1 MRALHPHTLSAIA
14 ALALLAAAP
23 SQATVTIDPPIHVS
37 IYSTFTETLGTG
49 IRFDNLVAELGANDI
64 QFGLP
69 DNWWPL
75 GNGNAFGALLTGGLQ
90 AGSAGSYTLTLGSDD
105 AAYLF
110 IDQQLVLALPDAHAY
125 FTRDVTVPLAP
136 GYHAL
141 ELQFYNSF
149 CCGSVLTLN
158 PGGLEYVAA
167 VPEPASLP
175 LWLGGLAVAGWQAR
189 RRLLPV

>member
-1 MRALHPHTLSAIA
+1 MRALHPHPLSAMV
-14 ALALLAAAP
+14 ALALLAVAP
-23 SQATVTIDPPIHVS
+23 SQAAVTIDPPIHVS

-49 IRFDNLVAELGANDI
+49 IRFDNLVLELRANDI
-64 QFGLP
+64 QFGVP
-69 DNWWPL
+69 GDWWPL
-75 GNGNAFGALLTGGLQ
+75 GEPNSFGALLTGGLQ
-90 AGSAGSYTLTLGSDD
+90 AGAAGSYTLTLGSDD

-110 IDQQLVLALPDAHAY
+110 IDRQLVLALPDAHSY
-125 FTRDVTVPLAP
+125 FSREVTVALAP

-149 CCGSVLTLN
+149 CCNSVLTLD
-158 PGGLEYVAA
+158 PGGLEYVSA

-189 RRLLPV
+189 RRLRPV